1 LSTIT
6 IHSKF
11 NKMKKVIIIFLVL
24 FNISFAYCQ
33 EKPIDEV
40 FTITL
45 PKGTEKL
52 TLQQF
57 RDFSATKFS
66 HTTEYL
72 ADDLYYKNNGLGIS
86 FRNMS
91 ESKIGK
97 TSLESQQKAM
107 PAYLK
112 MNNAIT
118 VIDSKI
124 ITVNGIKFL
133 IIKYKEYTDNFIR
146 VTSDYDKN
154 NRLLL
159 GHIQYIDSDSTKANQ
174 FLQDLLNSM
183 HFKSI

>member
-1 LSTIT
+1 
-6 IHSKF
+6 
-11 NKMKKVIIIFLVL
+11 MKKLTIILLVL
-24 FNISFAYCQ
+24 FNVSFSYGQ
-33 EKPIDEV
+33 EKPLDEV

-57 RDFSATKFS
+57 RDFGATKFS
-66 HTTEYL
+66 HTAEYFS
-72 ADDLYYKNNGLGIS
+72 DDLYYKNNGLGIS

-91 ESKIGK
+91 ESKLGK
-97 TSLESQQKAM
+97 TSLESQLKAT

-112 MNNAIT
+112 MNNAIK

-124 ITVNGIKFL
+124 ITVNSIKFL

-146 VTSDYDKN
+146 ITSDYDKN
-154 NRLLL
+154 DRLLL
-159 GHIQYIDSDSTKANQ
+159 GHIQYIDSDSTKADQ

-183 HFKSI
+183 HFKNI

>member
-1 LSTIT
+1 
-6 IHSKF
+6 
-11 NKMKKVIIIFLVL
+11 MKKLTIILLVL
-24 FNISFAYCQ
+24 FNVTFAYSQ

-66 HTTEYL
+66 HTTEYFS
-72 ADDLYYKNNGLGIS
+72 DDLYYKNNGLGIS

-91 ESKIGK
+91 ESKLGK
-97 TSLESQQKAM
+97 TSLESQLKSM

-112 MNNAIT
+112 MNNAIK
-118 VIDSKI
+118 VIDAKI

-146 VTSDYDKN
+146 ITSDYDKSD
-154 NRLLL
+154 RLLL
-159 GHIQYIDSDSTKANQ
+159 GHIQYIDSDSIKADQ

-183 HFKSI
+183 HFKII